1 MGRIREY
8 ITWAP
13 ASALNLVRR
22 LNWPARIALLLVLA
36 GLFSVAMVEA
46 TGQPGFC
53 HSCHIMHPYYDSWK
67 HSAHAE
73 VNCLECH
80 LQPGFTGLVKGK
92 INGLAQAV
100 DCAVGRVGTKPS
112 ATVVD
117 ASCLRSQCHSTQKLA
132 AETLDCARRAAAL
145 RGVRFP
151 HEKHIDKVVDGI
163 RITCGT
169 CHNHFEGE
177 EHFSVDKNT
186 CFACHFLGGNG
197 GSPTPGSVPTGDVSP
212 AGDPSK
218 SGRPVRT
225 NCRGCHQVPQE
236 VIRRGFVKIDHSE
249 FVSYRASC
257 EESCH
262 KREVMQTSRVEET
275 ACLDCHSFRKP
286 VDANSTELHA
296 RHTNGEKVECFA
308 CHGHVPHGQTGV
320 ESVTAMMDCQSC
332 HSDTHQAQRSI
343 YGTQHPMQPGTDRVL
358 GPMFLTHV
366 ECTGCHIERTAKAP
380 GTLDSF
386 GTAARATPAACD
398 KCHEAGTGQ
407 KYVPFWQ
414 ERIKALYAQVEKR
427 VKESELLAL
436 AQKDDTPAR
445 EFEQRVRQARSI
457 LDSIRY
463 DGSWGVHNFKYT
475 EALLLE
481 ADKMVG
487 SPTHDSALGNP
498 VAPGGQ

>member
-1 MGRIREY
+1 MTGRIGKY
-8 ITWAP
+8 IVWVP
-13 ASALNLVRR
+13 ALMIRIIRR
-22 LNWPARIALLLVLA
+22 LNWPARIALFVVTA

-53 HSCHIMHPYYDSWK
+53 RSCHIMGPYYESWRQ
-67 HSAHAE
+67 STHAE

-80 LQPGFTGLVKGK
+80 LQPGFTGLIKGK

-112 ATVVD
+112 ATIVD
-117 ASCLRSQCHSTQKLA
+117 ASCLRSECHNTQKLSG
-132 AETLDCARRAAAL
+132 ETLDCS
-145 RGVRFP
+145 GVRFT
-151 HEKHIDKVVDGI
+151 HEKHLDKVVDGI

-169 CHNHFEGE
+169 CHSHFEGDV
-177 EHFSVDKNT
+177 HFSVNT
-186 CFACHFLGGNG
+186 NACFACHFLGGDA
-197 GSPTPGSVPTGDVSP
+197 ST
-212 AGDPSK
+212 
-218 SGRPVRT
+218 GRPVRA

-249 FVSYRASC
+249 FVSYGASC

-262 KREVMQTSRVEET
+262 KREVQQTSRVEET
-275 ACLDCHSFRKP
+275 VCLDCHSFRKP
-286 VDANSTELHA
+286 ADANSVELHA
-296 RHTNGEKVECFA
+296 SHTNGEKVECFA
-308 CHGHVPHGQTGV
+308 CHGRVSHGRTGV

-343 YGTQHPMQPGTDRVL
+343 YGTQHPMQPNSADRVL

-366 ECTGCHIERTAKAP
+366 ECTGCHIERTAKVP

-414 ERIKALYAQVEKR
+414 DRIKALYEQVEKR
-427 VKESELLAL
+427 VKEFETLAL
-436 AQKDDTPAR
+436 ARKNNGQGQELD
-445 EFEQRVRQARSI
+445 QRVRQARSI

-481 ADKMVG
+481 ADKMV
-487 SPTHDSALGNP
+487 S
-498 VAPGGQ
+498 PGGQ

>member
-1 MGRIREY
+1 V
-8 ITWAP
+8 WAP
-13 ASALNLVRR
+13 AAAIRIVRR
-22 LNWPARIALLLVLA
+22 LNWPARILLLVMTA
-36 GLFSVAMVEA
+36 ALFSVAMVEA

-53 HSCHIMHPYYDSWK
+53 RSCHIMGPYYDSWK

-80 LQPGFTGLVKGK
+80 LQPGFTGLIKGK

-100 DCAVGRVGTKPS
+100 DCAVGRVGTKPN
-112 ATVVD
+112 ATIAD
-117 ASCLRSQCHSTQKLA
+117 ASCLRSQCHDTQKLA
-132 AETLDCARRAAAL
+132 GETLDCS
-145 RGVRFP
+145 GVRFT
-151 HEKHIDKVVDGI
+151 HEKHIDQVVDGI

-169 CHNHFEGE
+169 CHNHFEGD
-177 EHFSVDKNT
+177 EHFSVDRNA
-186 CFACHFLGGNG
+186 CFACHFLGG
-197 GSPTPGSVPTGDVSP
+197 S
-212 AGDPSK
+212 ARA
-218 SGRPVRT
+218 GRPVRANGGPPSRT
-225 NCRGCHQVPQE
+225 SAMGTPCQGCHQVPQQ

-249 FVSYRASC
+249 FISYRASC

-262 KREVMQTSRVEET
+262 KREVLQTSRVEET

-286 VDANSTELHA
+286 ADANSMELHA
-296 RHTNGEKVECFA
+296 NHTNGEKVECFA

-343 YGTQHPMQPGTDRVL
+343 YGTQHPMGPPTPTSPLGNPRQPNGTDRVL

-366 ECTGCHIERTAKAP
+366 ECTGCHIERTAKSP

-386 GTAARATPAACD
+386 GTVARATPTACD

-427 VKESELLAL
+427 VEEAEVLAL
-436 AQKDDTPAR
+436 AQKDGAEAQQFD
-445 EFEQRVRQARSI
+445 QRVRQARSI

-481 ADKMVG
+481 ADKMV
-487 SPTHDSALGNP
+487 SPGR
-498 VAPGGQ
+498 Q

>member
-1 MGRIREY
+1 MMGRIRKY
-8 ITWAP
+8 IVWVP
-13 ASALNLVRR
+13 ASALGLFRR
-22 LNWPARIALLLVLA
+22 LNWPARILLLFVTA

-53 HSCHIMHPYYDSWK
+53 RSCHIMGPYYDSWK
-67 HSAHAE
+67 QSAHAE
-73 VNCLECH
+73 VKCLECH
-80 LQPGFTGLVKGK
+80 LQPGFTGLVRGK

-112 ATVVD
+112 ATIAD
-117 ASCLRSQCHSTQKLA
+117 ASCLRSQCHNTQTLA
-132 AETLDCARRAAAL
+132 AETLDCS
-145 RGVRFP
+145 GVCFT

-163 RITCGT
+163 RISCGT
-169 CHNHFEGE
+169 CHSHFEGDA
-177 EHFSVDKNT
+177 HFSVDRNA
-186 CFACHFLGGNG
+186 CFACHFLAGN
-197 GSPTPGSVPTGDVSP
+197 T
-212 AGDPSK
+212 K
-218 SGRPVRT
+218 SGRPVRA

-262 KREVMQTSRVEET
+262 KREVRQTSRVEET
-275 ACLDCHSFRKP
+275 VCLDCHSFRKP
-286 VDANSTELHA
+286 ADANSMELHA
-296 RHTNGEKVECFA
+296 SHTNGEKVECFA
-308 CHGHVPHGQTGV
+308 CHGQVPHGRTGV
-320 ESVTAMMDCQSC
+320 ESVSAMMDCQSC

-343 YGTQHPMQPGTDRVL
+343 YGTQHPMQPNGTDRVL

-414 ERIKALYAQVEKR
+414 ERIKALYAQVERR
-427 VKESELLAL
+427 VKEAETLAL
-436 AQKDDTPAR
+436 ARKDNGQAQD
-445 EFEQRVRQARSI
+445 FEGPPTHNSALGNPGQRVGQARSI

-481 ADKMVG
+481 ADKMVSPG
-487 SPTHDSALGNP
+487 S
-498 VAPGGQ
+498 Q

>member
-1 MGRIREY
+1 MGLWESVYVRKMKSRIRKY
-8 ITWAP
+8 VLWVP
-13 ASALNLVRR
+13 ALTIRVVRR
-22 LNWPARIALLLVLA
+22 LSWPARIVLLLVCA

-53 HSCHIMHPYYDSWK
+53 HLCHIMGPYYDSWK
-67 HSAHAE
+67 QSTHAE

-80 LQPGFTGLVKGK
+80 LRPGLTGLVKGK

-100 DCAVGRVGTKPS
+100 DCIVGRVGTKPS
-112 ATVVD
+112 ATIADV
-117 ASCLRSQCHSTQKLA
+117 SCLRSQCHDTRKLA
-132 AETLDCARRAAAL
+132 GETLDCS
-145 RGVRFP
+145 GVRFT

-169 CHNHFEGE
+169 CHSHFEGDA
-177 EHFSVDKNT
+177 HFSVNT
-186 CFACHFLGGNG
+186 NACFTCHFLDGH
-197 GSPTPGSVPTGDVSP
+197 
-212 AGDPSK
+212 AK
-218 SGRPVRT
+218 SGRPVRA

-262 KREVMQTSRVEET
+262 KREVQQSSQVEET
-275 ACLDCHSFRKP
+275 ICLDCHNFRKP
-286 VDANSTELHA
+286 ADANSVELHA
-296 RHTNGEKVECFA
+296 SHTNGEKVECFA
-308 CHGHVPHGQTGV
+308 CHGRVSHGRTGV
-320 ESVTAMMDCQSC
+320 ESVSAMMDCQSC

-343 YGTQHPMQPGTDRVL
+343 YGTQHPMQPNGTDRVL

-414 ERIKALYAQVEKR
+414 ERIKALYQQVERR
-427 VKESELLAL
+427 VKEAETLAL
-436 AQKDDTPAR
+436 ARKNESQGQESEGPPTHNSALGNPD
-445 EFEQRVRQARSI
+445 QRVRQARSI

-481 ADKMVG
+481 ADKMV
-487 SPTHDSALGNP
+487 S
-498 VAPGGQ
+498 PGGQ